1 MRSIGLVPV
10 APVSGKVWGGI
21 MTQLGSPCFGD
32 LLYTCGV
39 GRFDVG
45 SSVVVSVGDILDW
58 NMPEV
63 FGVEPIV

>member
-1 MRSIGLVPV
+1 
-10 APVSGKVWGGI
+10 
-21 MTQLGSPCFGD
+21 MTQMGSPCFGD

-58 NMPEV
+58 NPQLTS
-63 FGVEPIV
+63 